1 MFIGGT
7 STTSTLLEW
16 TMTELIRHP
25 ECMKKLQDE
34 IRSSSIPNSSYIK
47 EEKVEK
53 MKYLKAVIK
62 EVLRLHPSLPLILP
76 RVLSE
81 DVKLMEYN
89 IAAGT
94 EVNHLYQIKLSYV
107 TN

>member
-25 ECMKKLQDE
+25 ECMKILQDE
-34 IRSSSIPNSSYIK
+34 IRSSSIPNNSYIK
-47 EEKVEK
+47 EEQVEK

-81 DVKLMEYN
+81 DVKLLGYD

-94 EVNHLYQIKLSYV
+94 EVNYLYQIEFL
-107 TN
+107 

>member
-34 IRSSSIPNSSYIK
+34 VRSSNMTHTSYIK
-47 EEKVEK
+47 EEEVQT
-53 MKYLKAVIK
+53 MKYLKAVVK
-62 EVLRLHPSLPLILP
+62 EVLRLHPSLPMLIP
-76 RVLSE
+76 RLLSE
-81 DVKLMEYN
+81 DVKLKGYD

-94 EVNHLYQIKLSYV
+94 EVI
-107 TN
+107 